1 MALLFV
7 LFGAAAIGILVPS
20 AIAKNIGDGDVGII
34 GRLSQVVSTI
44 SLVLAAIRGWNIV
57 MGLVL
62 AGIVGWGVLWIS
74 GVKL

>member
-1 MALLFV
+1 M
-7 LFGAAAIGILVPS
+7 PS
-20 AIAKNIGDGDVGII
+20 AIAKNIGDGEVGII

-62 AGIVGWGVLWIS
+62 AGIVGWGVLWVF